1 MLTIRQI
8 TTNLPATEEAFVRG
22 RPEET
27 LSLSETLVGEGMSD
41 LSPLGGVVLLA
52 ALFGRNLSHLHRPEA
67 QDNENDLNGEFWK
80 RHRSY
85 DNILLNIALQLP
97 NHLRLP
103 GGMHDPNVIYT
114 NMCIHTS
121 TICLH
126 QAAIFKAERHKMP
139 AQMITESKRRC
150 IVAADQ
156 VSNIMKLISHTDL
169 TIVSLEVDKRTH
181 RKTRN

>member
-1 MLTIRQI
+1 M
-8 TTNLPATEEAFVRG
+8 
-22 RPEET
+22 
-27 LSLSETLVGEGMSD
+27 
-41 LSPLGGVVLLA
+41 LLA
-52 ALFGRNLSHLHRPEA
+52 ALFGRNLSHLHRPES
-67 QDNENDLNGEFWK
+67 QDNEYDLNGEFWK
-80 RHRSY
+80 RHRFY

-103 GGMHDPNVIYT
+103 GGVNDSNVIFT

-126 QAAIFKAERHKMP
+126 QAAIFKAERNKMP

-169 TIVSLEVDKRTH
+169 TIVSLEGFQESHSRRELIDLIVEPVPFVLCLCFC
-181 RKTRN
+181 TRVCAISEITTE